1 MNENKDLIPTKDLR
15 KLAQE
20 KLQNKYTL
28 KQLQAMYFLANPVGL
43 NKKEICETIGIN
55 VVTLWRW
62 EAIPGFLDDTYLLAH
77 YFCKKAL
84 PRALS
89 ALSKQAD
96 KGDIRAI
103 ELLLKVSGKY
113 ADRQELDIRAGRL
126 EKMSDQEVDQIIT
139 NYQKTNKVE
148 SIDAVVVEEEPETN
162 E

>member
-1 MNENKDLIPTKDLR
+1 MISRKDIDNQILK
-15 KLAQE
+15 KF
-20 KLQNKYTL
+20 QNKYSL
-28 KQLQAMYFLANPVGL
+28 RQLQAIYLLANPAFTL
-43 NKKEICETIGIN
+43 TKKEVAERVGVS

-62 EAIPGFLDDTYLLAH
+62 ESTEGFLDDVWTLGHH
-77 YFCKKAL
+77 YCKGSAT
-84 PRALS
+84 RALS

-113 ADRQELDIRAGRL
+113 TDKQELDIRAGRL

-139 NYQKTNKVE
+139 NYQKENKAKT
-148 SIDAVVVEEEPETN
+148 INAVVVEEEPETN